1 MIGEIHRRTR
11 NETGLYFPITSLVSV
26 LTVEENTVANFN
38 LKQEDVDEL
47 NENVRMEGH
56 MCQQVKLLVII
67 IS

>member
-1 MIGEIHRRTR
+1 MKQGFIFPEHR
-11 NETGLYFPITSLVSV
+11 LFPW

-56 MCQQVKLLVII
+56 MCQQVKLVVTI